1 MAISI
6 HEITFTCLRQIHRFT
21 EMARN
26 ANNCKDMR
34 RNIRREP
41 KLWAHSNHWMI
52 TGLYSLV
59 GASPILALV
68 ISKYPCLSL
77 SFPAQKHTI
86 PMMSHP
92 LSQDTIVAYATSRYE
107 LLQAASPRPE
117 KHGSFAPS
125 AFGNGVQ
132 KSTILSG

>member
-92 LSQDTIVAYATSRYE
+92 LSQDTIVAYSCY
-107 LLQAASPRPE
+107 
-117 KHGSFAPS
+117 
-125 AFGNGVQ
+125 
-132 KSTILSG
+132 